1 MKSTRP
7 PGSYRAALALEQ
19 ALGDPMQP
27 DSPLSYRQAM
37 QHDERETF
45 PEAAMGQLHRLGLHR
60 AFVPRALGGDFDS
73 SESFIAIGRVL
84 ARRDMTVAVS
94 YCTMLWSV
102 LAWIGGSE
110 TQKKQV
116 AHWVAQAGYFPCLAY
131 SEQAHG
137 ADLLANELT
146 ASKGPDGRYRVSG
159 EKWPINR
166 ATRSQFVVLLA
177 RTQEAA
183 HMRNHSLFIVD
194 KSLLDAR
201 QVSNLPR
208 VPTHGLRGCDISG
221 IRFDDCV
228 LPENALVGEPG
239 HGLELAL
246 KGFQVTRTFCNA
258 LSLGVAD
265 SALRIVTGFATQ
277 RRLYGQTVMDLPHAR
292 DVLANAYASQLM
304 AECCAITAS
313 RGLHLFTEQFS
324 SWSSIAK
331 VQVTHLCDHA
341 VTQLAQLLGA
351 RYFMR
356 EGLAEGMFQKFMRDG
371 GIVSVFDGSST
382 VCLDALATFL
392 PELSRCASNAL
403 PADAVARLY
412 DLRQT
417 LPSLDVSRLTL
428 LGRGRD
434 AVMQS
439 LPTLLSQLQS
449 LTDADGVWVAEI
461 QREAQALARDWLLWQ
476 QAVATDRA
484 ERRQR
489 NSARAF
495 AQAEQLC
502 AMHCAVSCLGI
513 WLHNR
518 DHLGGFFAQG
528 VWLMVALSRRGEPGF
543 KTGQLEPAV
552 AQALCDR
559 LRAQHDAQHMF
570 SILPWPLAGADLA
583 QADHPIH
590 HQESADDECCA
601 Y

>member
-1 MKSTRP
+1 MKPTLPST
-7 PGSYRAALALEQ
+7 YHAALALER

-27 DSPLSYRQAM
+27 ENPLSYRQAM
-37 QHDERETF
+37 QHDEREAF
-45 PEAAMGQLHRLGLHR
+45 PEAAIGELHRLGLHR
-60 AFVPRALGGDFDS
+60 AFVPKALGGDFDS
-73 SESFIAIGRVL
+73 SESFIALGRVL
-84 ARRDMTVAVS
+84 ARRDMNVAVS

-102 LAWIGGSE
+102 LAWIGGSAA
-110 TQKKQV
+110 QKKQV

-146 ASKGPDGRYRVSG
+146 AVRGPDGRYRVSG

-177 RTQEAA
+177 RTHEAA

-194 KSLLDAR
+194 KSQLDAR

-221 IRFDDCV
+221 IRFDDCL
-228 LPENALVGEPG
+228 LPDDALVGEPG
-239 HGLELAL
+239 HGLEWAL

-331 VQVTHLCDHA
+331 VQVTHLCDHTVA
-341 VTQLAQLLGA
+341 QLAQLLGA

-392 PELSRCASNAL
+392 PDMSRYANTAL
-403 PADAVARLY
+403 PADAVAGLY
-412 DLRQT
+412 DLHQS
-417 LPSLDVSRLTL
+417 LPRFDGSRLTL

-439 LPTLLSQLQS
+439 LPTLLSLLQS
-449 LTDADGVWVAEI
+449 LGESDGACIPEI
-461 QREAQALARDWLLWQ
+461 QREAQRLAQAWQVWQ
-476 QAVATDRA
+476 QAVVRDRA
-484 ERRQR
+484 ERGQR

-495 AQAEQLC
+495 GLAEQLC
-502 AMHCAVSCLGI
+502 AMHCAVSCLGL

-518 DHLGGFFAQG
+518 THLGDFFAEG
-528 VWLMVALSRRGEPGF
+528 VWLIAALQRGGDPHF
-543 KTGQLEPAV
+543 KTGQLHPQL
-552 AQALCDR
+552 AQILCDQ
-559 LRAQHDAQHMF
+559 LCAQHDDQHMF
-570 SILPWPLAGADLA
+570 SILPWPLAGAA
-583 QADHPIH
+583 TSPKFVPSTS
-590 HQESADDECCA
+590 QESANDECLA
-601 Y
+601 H